1 VREYITTTPIL
12 FSFLVY
18 GMDKAN
24 IKTVMKE
31 NPVYGKINHLS
42 INDIIRCT

>member
-1 VREYITTTPIL
+1 VFGPKLEKKVREYITTTPIL

-31 NPVYGKINHLS
+31 NPVYGKINQ
-42 INDIIRCT
+42 